1 MKLIMHAASQV
12 ELSHMY
18 VDNAAMQLIRN
29 PKQATLL
36 SLYIYILYYCILL
49 CIYYILLCSTSATQ
63 AGDSPFHCCNVISS
77 KQIR

>member
-1 MKLIMHAASQV
+1 MVLRCVAGGDTRTGDPVLIIVYMISIIINTASQV

-36 SLYIYILYYCILL
+36 NIYNLYHYTIIAIS
-49 CIYYILLCSTSATQ
+49 LLCS
-63 AGDSPFHCCNVISS
+63 
-77 KQIR
+77 